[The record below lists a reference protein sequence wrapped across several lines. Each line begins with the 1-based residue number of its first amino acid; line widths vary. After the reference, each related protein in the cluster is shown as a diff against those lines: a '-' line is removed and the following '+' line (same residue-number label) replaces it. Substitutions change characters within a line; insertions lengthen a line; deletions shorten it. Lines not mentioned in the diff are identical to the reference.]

1 MFRMTTLAV
10 TLTVLA
16 TGIFGSLAMAAA
28 YMPINDGCIVWTTT
42 ETD

>member
-10 TLTVLA
+10 TLAVLA
-16 TGIFGSLAMAAA
+16 TGIFGSLAIAAP
-28 YMPINDGCIVWTTT
+28 YMPINDGCIVWTAT